1 MKITQIETIPIRLP
15 TRRVHQWASL
25 TTPIGVYVIIK
36 LHTDEGLIGFGE
48 APVLKDW
55 GGDHGKYFGETPQT
69 TIHIINDILAPALAG
84 QDPGRF
90 EALHALMDKAVK
102 GYPYCKAAIDAALYD
117 VVGKK
122 FAIPAY
128 QLLGGLVR
136 ERVPIA
142 HSLGLMEIDKAVDEA
157 MQAKA
162 EGVKTIKLKAGV
174 EQKRDIELVRRIRE
188 AIGPELNIC
197 VDANQGYPTAKAAV
211 KVTKAMAEYNLLYM
225 EQPVEGIEQMAE
237 VARRV
242 DTPIMADE
250 SAWTP
255 QDVIEIIQKKA
266 ADMISIYTTKPG
278 GMFKAK
284 NVAAVAEA
292 AGLKCNVN
300 GSVETGVGNAANLHL
315 AASTGVVTYG
325 CVVPVSTPKGKGK
338 GGIAGIYYQDDIIVE
353 PFAYSDGDIVVSP
366 KPGLGIELDEDKLK
380 HYRIA

>member
-84 QDPGRF
+84 QDPCRF

-157 MQAKA
+157 TQAKA

-188 AIGPELNIC
+188 AIGPEVNIC

-266 ADMISIYTTKPG
+266 ADMVSIYTTKPG

-338 GGIAGIYYQDDIIVE
+338 CGIAGIYYQDDIIVE
-353 PFAYSDGDIVVSP
+353 PFGYSNGDVIVSS

>member
-69 TIHIINDILAPALAG
+69 TIHIINDILAPALAE
-84 QDPGRF
+84 QDPCRI

-211 KVTKAMAEYNLLYM
+211 KVTNAMAEYNLLYM

-266 ADMISIYTTKPG
+266 ADMVSIYTTKPG

-284 NVAAVAEA
+284 KVAAVAEA

-353 PFAYSDGDIVVSP
+353 PFAYSDGDIVISP

-380 HYRIA
+380 HYQIA